1 MLDDVIRMRE
11 RGWQAIFTISFPGEL
26 RRDRIPAL
34 RMGIAPGVDVGLLRL
49 GLGLLILRFGLLF
62 PGIGPSHPLLGPLRL
77 GLGPLHPGVGL
88 LTPLL
93 GPLHPGVGL
102 LRPGIGPLCPAVGP
116 SRPLGLGHYSSPWAI
131 TSPVWSVASQAW
143 AVMHD
148 LLQAIPENDHNKNQK
163 AQGLLVF
170 SYLLWICSASSEQA
184 SHFSL

>member
-11 RGWQAIFTISFPGEL
+11 RGWQAIFTICFSGEL

-49 GLGLLILRFGLLF
+49 EIGLLILRFGLLF

-93 GPLHPGVGL
+93 GPL
-102 LRPGIGPLCPAVGP
+102 CPAVGP
-116 SRPLGLGHYSSPWAI
+116 LQPRLGSLALLIGPCF
-131 TSPVWSVASQAW
+131 PVICHRFYWRDEMYLVR
-143 AVMHD
+143 
-148 LLQAIPENDHNKNQK
+148 
-163 AQGLLVF
+163 AQVF
-170 SYLLWICSASSEQA
+170 SHALQKLNERRVNHAPSFFMQFLRNNIFCFAFYTYLSE
-184 SHFSL
+184 S